1 MKRTEL
7 PFPDADKLEK
17 DASAYNTLRAGKGSR
32 HTTTSAPML
41 KLWKSKHCERAWWHI
56 RPYDVG
62 YEVTVLLGMLRFWK
76 TPIEAKGTINFLNLR
91 VFAKSTEKAAPS
103 KVTPR

>member
-1 MKRTEL
+1 
-7 PFPDADKLEK
+7 
-17 DASAYNTLRAGKGSR
+17 
-32 HTTTSAPML
+32 ML

-56 RPYDVG
+56 RPYDIG

-91 VFAKSTEKAAPS
+91 VFA
-103 KVTPR
+103 